1 MILSTVDGCPNGT
14 RANNWEWSTL
24 RTWLDNCFVPNA
36 FNHDEQ
42 RLKNKAFILSY
53 KNTVNAMYGFN
64 LNPMET
70 DPLRIA
76 SVTDFAIARG
86 VKPSRSTIDKKT
98 LVGWWWLRSPANYK
112 MYYAYTRHKYDGG
125 MVLEKDIANAKEAA
139 QCRVCD
145 VMHDGHVCTR
155 GSIVDGTF
163 ITSAEESCDGTA
175 NGVRV
180 AIEVF
185 NDLFL

>member
-1 MILSTVDGCPNGT
+1 M
-14 RANNWEWSTL
+14 
-24 RTWLDNCFVPNA
+24 
-36 FNHDEQ
+36 
-42 RLKNKAFILSY
+42 
-53 KNTVNAMYGFN
+53 
-64 LNPMET
+64 
-70 DPLRIA
+70 RIA
-76 SVTDFAIARG
+76 SVRDFAIARG
-86 VKPSRSTIDKKT
+86 VKPSRSTVDKKA
-98 LVGWWWLRSPANYK
+98 LVGWWWLRHRQTIK
-112 MYYAYTRHKYDGG
+112 CIMHTLDIGHKYDGG

-155 GSIVDGTF
+155 GSIVDGAF

-180 AIEVF
+180 AIEVL